1 MTQSIAQPM
10 AHSMAHSRAQS
21 MATIPRATYRVQL
34 HSDFRFDDARAQV
47 PYLATLGISHLYCSP
62 FLRARPGSRHGYD
75 IVEHDAINPE
85 IGDLSLIHI

>member
-1 MTQSIAQPM
+1 
-10 AHSMAHSRAQS
+10 

-34 HSDFRFDDARAQV
+34 HSDFRFDDARALV
-47 PYLATLGISHLYCSP
+47 PYLAALGISHLYCSP

-85 IGDLSLIHI
+85 I